1 MFTIQKIK
9 DNFHLSKTFSF
20 NENIGSYTE
29 TLTEEFSDFGGFC
42 DIYIEE
48 FNNEI
53 LQNQV
58 DVFNKFLQNFKNYLP
73 QINSYIF
80 SNLTAFE
87 KDTDNELIFDVVFV
101 PQNNSKYD
109 LVLICGKKIKFL
121 FLDRRIT
128 LRIEFKNGL
137 VKTIKRTNNSTEDN
151 N

>member
-58 DVFNKFLQNFKNYLP
+58 DVFNNFLQNFKNYRGV
-73 QINSYIF
+73 
-80 SNLTAFE
+80 NLVTYFNLFITNVFRFHKSFNDSM
-87 KDTDNELIFDVVFV
+87 KDSLLMN
-101 PQNNSKYD
+101 
-109 LVLICGKKIKFL
+109 
-121 FLDRRIT
+121 
-128 LRIEFKNGL
+128 
-137 VKTIKRTNNSTEDN
+137 
-151 N
+151 